1 MRLRPHVRGFTLIEL
16 MVVVAIVGVLAILG
30 VVGYRKLINSSRTTE
45 ARQMVGGIRLAQE
58 QYKAE
63 TGAYAPIHGKVRPA
77 DAAYCPN
84 ATWGVGMNTMKKMSW
99 APACGAIPFGTLPVH
114 VDGEVMY
121 GYATVAGV
129 AADPVAQLPP
139 VAELGTIGN
148 WPAATST
155 DWYVVYAKGD
165 TDNNGELG
173 VVVGH
178 SFGKELF
185 VREE

>member
-1 MRLRPHVRGFTLIEL
+1 MPGNEPPPWANPIRSRGIRSSMPENSTLQIARQAK
-16 MVVVAIVGVLAILG
+16 VPG
-30 VVGYRKLINSSRTTE
+30 STE
-45 ARQMVGGIRLAQE
+45 ARQVVGGIRLAQE

-84 ATWGVGMNTMKKMSW
+84 QTWSVGFNTMKKMSW
-99 APACGAIPFGTLPVH
+99 APNCGTIPFGTLPVH

-139 VAELGTIGN
+139 VSEIGTIGN

>member
-1 MRLRPHVRGFTLIEL
+1 MRRRQRGFTLIEL
-16 MVVVAIVGVLAILG
+16 MVVVAIVGILAILG

-58 QYKAE
+58 QYRAE
-63 TGAYAPIHGKVRPA
+63 TGTFAPIHGKARPA
-77 DAAYCPN
+77 DSDYCPN
-84 ATWGVGMNTMKKMSW
+84 KTWSVGFNTMKKMSW
-99 APACGAIPFGTLPVH
+99 APGCGTIPFGTLPVH

-129 AADPVAQLPP
+129 PADPVAQLPP
-139 VAELGTIGN
+139 VAELGAIGN
-148 WPAATST
+148 WPAASSS
-155 DWYVVYAKGD
+155 DWYVVYSKGD
-165 TDNNGELG
+165 TDADGQLG